1 MLDKFKGIK
10 NTQCAAA
17 ALYSFHSG
25 ISGPKRFHKTTH
37 LPSNIIISHQLH
49 CDHVLICIYV
59 HTCNQGPVIEV
70 ENTAYYFSSRYVV
83 FIS

>member
-49 CDHVLICIYV
+49 CDHV
-59 HTCNQGPVIEV
+59 PVIEV
-70 ENTAYYFSSRYVV
+70 ENTSYLPLAFGM
-83 FIS
+83 